1 MALRAIWQL
10 MDWTE
15 QSVNCMLP
23 ENTCFIFY
31 VIANLWIKKQLLF
44 KYINKLFY

>member
-1 MALRAIWQL
+1 MAAYGL
-10 MDWTE
+10 DWT
-15 QSVNCMLP
+15 VRKLHVARKYM
-23 ENTCFIFY
+23 FYFY